1 MAVIAFGPGLT
12 SVRHRF
18 DHAAPGWLAA
28 GVALELLSALAYV
41 TVFRAVFCRRMS
53 WRTSYQ
59 IGMAEQ
65 AANALLPASGAGG
78 LALGAWALRRGGMS
92 SERIGRRSVAFF
104 LLTSLANVG
113 AVIAF
118 AGLYAA
124 GILHHDRNPAL
135 TYGFGAASLA
145 VAAIVLA
152 LPRLIKPSATDPKR
166 SRPANRLHAAARLVR
181 GSLVEGIGDSLRLLR
196 GRGAPAVL
204 AGAIGTMA
212 FDLATLGVCFR
223 AFGATPAIGVLV
235 LGYLIGQLGGNL
247 PIPGGIGG
255 VDGGLIGTF
264 ALYHAP
270 LAATTA
276 AVLAYRTI
284 SLWLPL
290 APGGLAFLQLRR
302 RFARSGDH
310 HPAVCP
316 PPGPRRATSPRAALE
331 PAALRLSRQRLRRP
345 DVAGARELE
354 RGIVDRRAQH
364 RAPVARV
371 VLDPLPWVPRPLPR
385 EQIDRAHD
393 VA

>member
-1 MAVIAFGPGLT
+1 MPAELGAAPVRRRLLVLAGIAAAVVLVIAVGPGLG
-12 SVRHRF
+12 SLRHRF

-41 TVFRAVFCRRMS
+41 ALFRAVFCRRMS

-78 LALGAWALRRGGMS
+78 LALGAWALRRGGMDGQH
-92 SERIGRRSVAFF
+92 IARRSVAFF

-113 AVIAF
+113 AVIVF
-118 AGLYAA
+118 AGLYGA
-124 GILHHDRNPAL
+124 GILHHDRNPTL

-145 VAAIVLA
+145 VVIAVLA
-152 LPRLIKPSATDPKR
+152 LPRLLAPR
-166 SRPANRLHAAARLVR
+166 SSEPTRPRSENRLRAAARLVR
-181 GSLVEGIGDSLRLLR
+181 GSLADGIGDSLRLLR
-196 GRGAPAVL
+196 GRGAGAVL
-204 AGAIGTMA
+204 GGSIGTMA
-212 FDLATLGVCFR
+212 FDLAVLGVCFR
-223 AFGATPAIGVLV
+223 AFGAKPAIGVLV

-270 LAATTA
+270 LASTAA

-302 RFARSGDH
+302 RFARPGRAA
-310 HPAVCP
+310 PRVCP
-316 PPGPRRATSPRAALE
+316 PSSGPARPPRAAVLE
-331 PAALRLSRQRLRRP
+331 SAA
-345 DVAGARELE
+345 
-354 RGIVDRRAQH
+354 
-364 RAPVARV
+364 
-371 VLDPLPWVPRPLPR
+371 
-385 EQIDRAHD
+385 
-393 VA
+393 